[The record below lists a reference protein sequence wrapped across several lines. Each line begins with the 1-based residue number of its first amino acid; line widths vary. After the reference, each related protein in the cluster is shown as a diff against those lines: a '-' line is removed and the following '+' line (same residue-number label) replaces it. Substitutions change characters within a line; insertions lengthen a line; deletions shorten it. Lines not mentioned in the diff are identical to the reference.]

1 MLPSVALAV
10 PLAGFI
16 AQVTRESLEL
26 TLEQPFVL
34 TARTRGLSET
44 AVRFKHALRHA
55 VLPGISLSGW
65 AIGALISGAV
75 VVEVIFSRK
84 GLGRQLYQ
92 AVQAQ
97 DLPLTIGISLTV
109 AAVYVL
115 ANILVDL
122 LHLWVDPRQQGK
134 TA

>member
-1 MLPSVALAV
+1 M
-10 PLAGFI
+10 
-16 AQVTRESLEL
+16 
-26 TLEQPFVL
+26 
-34 TARTRGLSET
+34 
-44 AVRFKHALRHA
+44 
-55 VLPGISLSGW
+55 
-65 AIGALISGAV
+65 ISGAV

-97 DLPLTIGISLTV
+97 DLPLTIGISLAV

-115 ANILVDL
+115 ANIVIDL
-122 LHLWVDPRQQGK
+122 LYLWIDPRQQGK